1 MTAVAKA
8 LHRQNGWLRQN
19 IELEAQHIAKLS
31 AGKLQTRMA
40 AYNAQLVAA
49 VDSNTAAL
57 NELFGPPPAWTWPA
71 LPWRSDRNVDIY
83 NGLGSVWRHLA
94 KDWSAEGN
102 AGVRALNSRV
112 TSLIVDELQRTT
124 DGRGSVLLPGCGTG
138 RLAWEIARALPE
150 AVVVGTEVSEAQLG
164 VARYVCRRRARAP
177 PDIAW
182 PRDERRS
189 HLVLSLSPTSLPPA
203 ATDARL
209 RARAGADGVPVPGR
223 EPQQR
228 VRSLAVGRARG
239 ARRRTRPGAA
249 QPGARARARGRRR
262 RRAVARAG
270 GARRGGLRR
279 GVPC

>member
-112 TSLIVDELQRTT
+112 TSLIVDELQRTA

-150 AVVVGTEVSEAQLG
+150 AAVVGTEVSEAQLG
-164 VARYVCRRRARAP
+164 VARYVRRRARALHP
-177 PDIAW
+177 ISPGRETSAALI
-182 PRDERRS
+182 S
-189 HLVLSLSPTSLPPA
+189 FSLSLSHPLHSPRRDRCSA
-203 ATDARL
+203 VSARI
-209 RARAGADGVPVPGR
+209 R
-223 EPQQR
+223 
-228 VRSLAVGRARG
+228 
-239 ARRRTRPGAA
+239 
-249 QPGARARARGRRR
+249 
-262 RRAVARAG
+262 
-270 GARRGGLRR
+270 
-279 GVPC
+279 

>member
-8 LHRQNGWLRQN
+8 LDRQNGWLRQN

-112 TSLIVDELQRTT
+112 TSLIVDELQAPF
-124 DGRGSVLLPGCGTG
+124 GLLQPLHAILGQFARPYGVCG
-138 RLAWEIARALPE
+138 
-150 AVVVGTEVSEAQLG
+150 
-164 VARYVCRRRARAP
+164 
-177 PDIAW
+177 
-182 PRDERRS
+182 
-189 HLVLSLSPTSLPPA
+189 
-203 ATDARL
+203 
-209 RARAGADGVPVPGR
+209 
-223 EPQQR
+223 QQR
-228 VRSLAVGRARG
+228 RVELG
-239 ARRRTRPGAA
+239 
-249 QPGARARARGRRR
+249 
-262 RRAVARAG
+262 
-270 GARRGGLRR
+270 
-279 GVPC
+279 